1 VPNKLPEQDYWQ
13 QETFNFISF
22 APMDPIGQ
30 HECLPHLR
38 MDQVMQFL
46 LGDKM
51 K

>member
-1 VPNKLPEQDYWQ
+1 MIIDVLAVKQSAYQPS
-13 QETFNFISF
+13 I
-22 APMDPIGQ
+22 
-30 HECLPHLR
+30 R